1 MPPLSPRLLDWY
13 GNIRKLVRGRPDW
26 SAERELAYYRV
37 SRELVA
43 QHRLR
48 QAMHARQAYF
58 SGLRTMRDM
67 GLLDTGLVGGARILD
82 IGAGEGQ
89 LAQALAHAGA
99 AEVWALDVSPKQLFA
114 AAEKG
119 SARLRFV
126 IGSAGDTPFEGGGFD
141 LVVAHLV
148 LHHIEPLQPV
158 FHEVFRL
165 LRPGGLFVAVE
176 PTPLVGLLA
185 HGATSENEAPISPGR
200 VLSEL
205 KAANFTELSN
215 RYHWSRLDT
224 SRLGPLSPGYVVRA
238 QKPGTAPQ
246 VGAPVRLRRPLVETG
261 LSGLLLDSAC
271 PFADLARAQANEIL
285 AIIDNDELDSTG

>member
-1 MPPLSPRLLDWY
+1 MPLFPRLLNWY
-13 GNIRKLVRGRPDW
+13 GNVRKLVRGRPDW

-37 SRELVA
+37 NREVVRE
-43 QHRLR
+43 HRLR
-48 QAMHARQAYF
+48 QSMHVRQAYF

-67 GLLDTGLVGGARILD
+67 GLLDTGLIGGANVLD

-99 AEVWALDVSPKQLFA
+99 SQVVALDASPKQLFA
-114 AAEKG
+114 AAERG
-119 SARLRFV
+119 SDRLRFV
-126 IGSAGDTPFEGGGFD
+126 IGSADDTPFESGSFD

-158 FHEVFRL
+158 FREIFRL

-185 HGATSENEAPISPGR
+185 HGATSENEAPISPSR
-200 VLSEL
+200 VASEL
-205 KAANFTELSN
+205 EAAQFTDISH

-238 QKPGTAPQ
+238 QKPGKSLRSS
-246 VGAPVRLRRPLVETG
+246 GAVQLRRPLVETG
-261 LSGLLLDSAC
+261 LSGLELDSAC
-271 PFADLARAQANEIL
+271 PFADLALAQAKEIR
-285 AIIDNDELDSTG
+285 AIVADDEIASTG